1 MVFRGRLYEVIAVKV
16 RHRDMR
22 HLRTATVLAIS
33 LVLAWAPM
41 VLGLGALHAAT
52 FPDIGNQPADIQS
65 AISYVTDKGYM
76 NGAPDGN
83 FYPGEA
89 VVRIDYAQAL
99 VKLFRQLSDGTDP
112 AISFTDMNSTDPDFK
127 YANLAVKNGYLT
139 TFGDG
144 SFRPRDPVTT
154 QVALTSMVIGLD
166 MEDPVKYLNG
176 LYPRGPSYQGYMI
189 VAQDLHLKIKG
200 TQTWPGDNYPR
211 GEMAY
216 SLQKLDQ
223 LDDWRVDYVR
233 ESFNWLHCQT
243 PWMGSKREKA
253 LDSAFAKI
261 GAPYV
266 WGGESD
272 AEHGYDCSGLTYY
285 ALSSVLGYPMMRSA
299 DDQAR
304 DKRYALINRQ
314 ELLAGDPIFF
324 YKDVTG
330 DTSAPIGHAA
340 LYIGQGLF
348 IHSTGS
354 NAGVSVDRL
363 SGYWDEHFAW
373 GKRVIGE
380 PEPETFDTYIL
391 LANPEG
397 KSAEAKL
404 TYMLPGGKTYQ
415 EEVGLDPYSRKTV
428 RVDDMLVNQEVS
440 TTVEATQGEVVA
452 ERSMYFRYRGLYPG
466 GHDSP
471 GVTSPGKEWY
481 LPEGCTAWGFDTFVL
496 VQNPGK
502 EEAHVT
508 ATFMKSDGT
517 TADQTLTVKPY
528 SRYTVAVDSLPGL
541 EQAEFSTRVSADR
554 PVVVERSVYFDYRGI
569 KEGHNSPGVTA
580 LSNDWYFAEGCTAYG
595 FETYFLFMN
604 PADKPA
610 DVTLTLSDSEG
621 ESGDLTFRMEPHSRY
636 TVGADG
642 IKGWESREFSAHVR
656 SPNVKIAAERTMYF
670 DYNGIK
676 GGHDAL
682 GCGGPCSDWYLA
694 EGYTAQGFDTYILL
708 SNPGGTDAKVD
719 IRYMLSKGTYMDR
732 TYDVKAYSRYTIPV
746 DKEEGLSAEEV
757 SARIKSSQGI
767 VVERSMYFRY
777 GQREGGSSAPGVAGA
792 AGKWYFAEGY
802 TGM

>member
-1 MVFRGRLYEVIAVKV
+1 MMFRPSLKRRLSK
-16 RHRDMR
+16 
-22 HLRTATVLAIS
+22 ATVVAVSLILACVPI
-33 LVLAWAPM
+33 A
-41 VLGLGALHAAT
+41 LGPGASHAAT
-52 FPDIGNQPADIQS
+52 FPDIGSQPADIQS
-65 AISYVTDKGYM
+65 AIGYVTDKGYM
-76 NGAPDGN
+76 SGAPDGN

-89 VVRIDYAQAL
+89 VARIDYAKAL
-99 VKLFRQLSDGTDP
+99 VKLFRQQSEGTDP
-112 AISFTDMNSTDPDFK
+112 AISFTDMKSTDPDFK
-127 YANLAVKNGYLT
+127 YANLAVKHGCLT
-139 TFGDG
+139 RFGDG
-144 SFRPRDPVTT
+144 SFRSRDPVTT
-154 QVALTSMVIGLD
+154 QVVLTGLVVGLKMD
-166 MEDPVKYLNG
+166 DPIKYLNG

-189 VAQDLHLKIKG
+189 VAHDLHLKITG

-216 SLQKLDQ
+216 SLQRMDQ

-233 ESFNWLHCQT
+233 ESFDWLHCQT
-243 PWMGSKREKA
+243 PWMGPKREKA
-253 LDSAFAKI
+253 LDGAFAKI

-304 DKRYALINRQ
+304 DKRYATINRQ

-397 KSAEAKL
+397 TNAEATL
-404 TYMLPGGKTYQ
+404 RYMLPDGKTLD
-415 EEVGLDPYSRKTV
+415 EDVELDPYSRKTV
-428 RVDDMLVNQEVS
+428 KVDDMLVNQEVS
-440 TTVEATQGEVVA
+440 ITVEVTKGEVIP
-452 ERSMYFRYRGLYPG
+452 ERSMYFRYRGIYPG

-471 GVTSPGKEWY
+471 GVASPAKEWY

-496 VQNPGK
+496 VQNPGPDA
-502 EEAHVT
+502 AHVT
-508 ATFMKSDGT
+508 VTFMKSDGS
-517 TADQTLTVKPY
+517 TLDFPYTVQPC
-528 SRYTVAVDSLPGL
+528 SRYTVAVDSLAGL
-541 EQAEFSTRVSADR
+541 EEAEFSARITSDR

-569 KEGHNSPGVTA
+569 KEGHNSPGVTT
-580 LSNDWYFAEGCTAYG
+580 LGNDWYFAEGCTAHG
-595 FETYFLFMN
+595 FDTYFLLMN
-604 PADKPA
+604 PSAQTA
-610 DVTLTLSDSEG
+610 DVTLTLLDDKGKSE
-621 ESGDLTFRMEPHSRY
+621 DVALRIQPHSRY
-636 TVGADG
+636 TVIADD
-642 IKGWESREFSAHVR
+642 IKGWENSEFSAHVH
-656 SPNVKIAAERTMYF
+656 SPSVKIAAERTMYF

-682 GCGGPCSDWYLA
+682 GCSQPRNEWYLA

-708 SNPGGTDAKVD
+708 TNPGDKDAKVD
-719 IRYMLSKGTYMDR
+719 VRYMLSKGRYLDR
-732 TYDVKAYSRYTIPV
+732 TYDVKAHSRFTIPV
-746 DKEEGLSAEEV
+746 DSQGGLSAEEV
-757 SARIKSSQGI
+757 SASIKSSQGI

-777 GQREGGSSAPGVAGA
+777 GQRNGGSCAPGVCDTS
-792 AGKWYFAEGY
+792 GKWYFAEGY